1 MPHVPIRGRCIEEDE
16 QVDLKTKM
24 RVAERG
30 AGMAEYALLLVL
42 VAIALIA
49 AFQGLATG
57 ISTALSGVVSALN

>member
-1 MPHVPIRGRCIEEDE
+1 M
-16 QVDLKTKM
+16 DLKTKM